1 MWFNLVPNYKPSM
14 TSKALYLPIFS
25 IALTACGSSALLKNP
40 DAFSVKCEPKIL
52 ERKGDSVSFELSA
65 TIPAKIFDKK
75 AQVLVKPYL
84 TAGQKRIDLPELLLK
99 GEKIEG
105 EGETV
110 NFEKGGK
117 IKYSGSFAFQEGM
130 EQSEL
135 MAEPTLVWKK
145 KKHSLKA
152 RKLAPGV
159 IVSSELAENLRP
171 WKSIPIQPI
180 DSLTEH
186 KATIFFLKD
195 QAEFR
200 STEKKRKEV
209 DALVK
214 MLKGQVDIRDVQLR
228 AFASPDGELDRNSSL
243 ADERAENVNQ
253 FVYEILKKK
262 KVNKADEDGFIKDV
276 KTAED
281 WVGLAQLVAQKE
293 WKGKSMTEAILATT
307 VNEDEKEKLLRENKE
322 NFEYLANQILPQL
335 RRTEVVIRTSPLEK
349 GLSELVDQATKAPSK
364 LTEAELIKAYNFTQ
378 NPPLKSGIAAYLG
391 MRYPN
396 NAQYL
401 HNSGVAF
408 MQLSPP
414 NINMAINAFEKAAN
428 LDKNSALSLEHWGMA
443 LLESGKTEE
452 GLKKLIAANQQNG
465 ELGASAI
472 APLLQLGRYEEALTI
487 ARSTKCTFN
496 KALAEILNMQL
507 NVAAETIQC
516 GEKTAP
522 FFYLRAIMAARK
534 GDTELLGTSLVRAIS
549 QDSRWREKAR
559 SDAEFSLYRD
569 QEFFKVATR

>member
-1 MWFNLVPNYKPSM
+1 M
-14 TSKALYLPIFS
+14 TSKALYLPILS
-25 IALTACGSSALLKNP
+25 IAFTACGSSALLKNP
-40 DAFSVKCEPKIL
+40 DAFAVKCEPKIL

-65 TIPAKIFDKK
+65 TIPPKIFDKK
-75 AQVLVKPYL
+75 AQVVVKPYL
-84 TAGQKRIDLPELLLK
+84 AVGQKQIALPELLLK
-99 GEKIEG
+99 GEKVEG
-105 EGETV
+105 EGQTV

-117 IKYSGSFAFQEGM
+117 VKYNGTFAYQDGM

-159 IVSSELAENLRP
+159 IVSSDLAENMRP
-171 WKSIPIQPI
+171 WKALPIVPI

-228 AFASPDGELDRNSSL
+228 AFASPDGELDRNSNL

-262 KVNKADEDGFIKDV
+262 KVNKVDEDGFIKDV

-281 WVGLAQLVAQKE
+281 WVGFSQLVYQNN

-307 VNEDEKEKLLRENKE
+307 VDENEKEKLLRENKE
-322 NFEYLANQILPQL
+322 NFQFLADQILPKL

-349 GLSELVDQATKAPSK
+349 SLGELVEQAVKDPSK
-364 LTEAELIKAYNFTQ
+364 MTESELIKAYNFTQ
-378 NPPLKSGIAAYLG
+378 NAPLKSGIAAYLG

-396 NAQYL
+396 NAPYL

-414 NINMAINAFEKAAN
+414 NTNMAINAFSRAAAMEGS
-428 LDKNSALSLEHWGMA
+428 DPLSLEHWGMA

-452 GLKKLIAANQQNG
+452 GLKKLIAANQKNG
-465 ELGASAI
+465 TLGAAAI

-487 ARSTKCTFN
+487 ASATKCTFN
-496 KALAEILNMQL
+496 KALAEILNMKL
-507 NVAAETIQC
+507 NDAAETIQC

-522 FFYLRAIMAARK
+522 FFYLRAIIAARK

>member
-1 MWFNLVPNYKPSM
+1 M
-14 TSKALYLPIFS
+14 TSKALYLPILC
-25 IALTACGSSALLKNP
+25 IALTACGSSTLLKNP

-52 ERKGDSVSFELSA
+52 ERKDDSVSFELSA
-65 TIPAKIFDKK
+65 TIPPKIFDKK
-75 AQVLVKPYL
+75 AQVVVKPFL
-84 TAGQKRIDLPELLLK
+84 MVGQKQIELPELKLK

-105 EGETV
+105 DGQTI

-117 IKYSGSFAFQEGM
+117 IKYNGSFAFQDGM

-135 MAEPTLVWKK
+135 LAEPTLVWKK

-159 IVSSELAENLRP
+159 IISSELAENNRP

-186 KATIFFLKD
+186 KATIYFLKD

-262 KVNKADEDGFIKDV
+262 KVKKVDEDGFIKDV

-281 WVGLAQLVAQKE
+281 WIGLAQIVSQKN

-307 VNEDEKEKLLRENKE
+307 VNENEKEALLRENKE
-322 NFEYLANQILPQL
+322 NFQYLADQVLPLL

-349 GLSELVDQATKAPSK
+349 SLGELVDQASKDPSK
-364 LTEAELIKAYNFTQ
+364 MTESELIKAYNFTQ
-378 NPPLKSGIAAYLG
+378 NPPLKSGIATYLG
-391 MRYPN
+391 MRFPN

-401 HNSGVAF
+401 HNSGVAL

-414 NINMAINAFEKAAN
+414 NINMAINAFEKAAGMDGGN
-428 LDKNSALSLEHWGMA
+428 KALSLEHWGMA
-443 LLESGKTEE
+443 LLEAGKTQE
-452 GLKKLIAANQQNG
+452 GLKKLLEANKQNG
-465 ELGASAI
+465 ELGAAAI
-472 APLLQLGRYEEALTI
+472 APLLQLGRYEEALSI
-487 ARSTKCTFN
+487 ARSTSCTFN

-507 NVAAETIQC
+507 NDAAATIQC